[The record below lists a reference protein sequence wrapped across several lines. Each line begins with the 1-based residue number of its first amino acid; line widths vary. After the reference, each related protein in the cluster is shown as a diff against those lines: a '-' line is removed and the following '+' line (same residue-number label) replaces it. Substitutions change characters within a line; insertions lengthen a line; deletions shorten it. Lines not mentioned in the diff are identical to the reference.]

1 MCLMAWCFGIP
12 YGDLQTGMKDIIA
25 SMIAAILILLAVG
38 VLLDFVKKIAKTPKP
53 WRLAF

>member
-1 MCLMAWCFGIP
+1 MAWCFGIP